1 MNARRRQT
9 RKSLS
14 EAQARQRCSFREP
27 SLLPP
32 FGIHAR
38 EAAKLIRM
46 NYADLHRIYN
56 QPFFDLLKHAR
67 AVHEEHWTGNEVQ
80 LCTLL
85 SIKTGGCSEDCGYCA
100 QSARYTT
107 GVQAERLMAKEQVME
122 RALAARANGST
133 RFCMG
138 AAWKGVRV
146 GTQKFDQVLDIVS
159 DVSKL
164 GMEVCV
170 TLGELGAEEA
180 KQLKEAGVT
189 AYNHNVDTSPEH
201 YPNIVSTHTFEDRLR
216 TIRHAQDAGMSV
228 CCGGILGLG
237 ETIEDRL
244 KMLEVISNF
253 NPHPESVP
261 INALMPIK
269 GTPLGDNEVVDSF
282 AFIRMIAVTRIAIP
296 RAKVRL
302 SAGRTNLSREAQAL
316 AFFAG
321 ANSIF
326 YGDKLLTAANPRANE
341 DLRLIQQLG
350 LTAQSPNPI
359 LEAPEADEVRPLCPA
374 FDDASDS
381 TSKSGC
387 LTGCGG

>member
-1 MNARRRQT
+1 
-9 RKSLS
+9 
-14 EAQARQRCSFREP
+14 
-27 SLLPP
+27 
-32 FGIHAR
+32 
-38 EAAKLIRM
+38 M
-46 NYADLHRIYN
+46 NYPDLHRIYN
-56 QPFFDLLKHAR
+56 QPFFNLIKQAR
-67 AVHEEHWTGNEVQ
+67 AVHEEHWPENEVQ

-107 GVQAERLMAKEQVME
+107 EVKAEKLMEREQVME

-138 AAWKGVRV
+138 AAWKGVRS
-146 GTQKFDQVLDIVS
+146 GTQKFNQVLDIVR
-159 DVSKL
+159 DVSTL

-170 TLGELGAEEA
+170 TLGELGESEA
-180 KQLKEAGVT
+180 QQLKEAGVT
-189 AYNHNVDTSPEH
+189 AYNHNIDTSPEH
-201 YPNIVSTHTFEDRLR
+201 YPNVVSTHTFDDRLK

-244 KMLEVISNF
+244 KMLEVLSNF

-261 INALMPIK
+261 INALMPIR
-269 GTPLGDNEVVDSF
+269 GTPLGGNEQVDSF
-282 AFIRMIAVTRIAIP
+282 SLIRMIATTRIAIP

-302 SAGRTNLSREAQAL
+302 SAGRTNLSKEAQAL
-316 AFFAG
+316 CFFAG

-341 DLRLIQQLG
+341 DLALLDQLG
-350 LTAQSPNPI
+350 LSAQRPDPSMTAPDADQNRP
-359 LEAPEADEVRPLCPA
+359 AYPECEVVA
-374 FDDASDS
+374 GA
-381 TSKSGC
+381 
-387 LTGCGG
+387 GCGC